1 MNNPFQGL
9 QLLGSDQLPSLNPQ
23 QTTDLEESRVR
34 IEDNQEPPAPLP
46 VSPAKIKTGMKL
58 SDAQLAKLEED
69 TETRIVELMEEC
81 GLNSD
86 RTIQPDSF
94 MGKRKRYQ
102 DSYDGDYG
110 WRKGLGETIFTNSNF
125 TKGTNKR
132 YVRKTAA
139 KMRDDLLGTSPFF
152 AILPAR
158 TGQAGTASKS
168 KLSQQIERY
177 IQRQVELSN
186 VREGIRMAQKVALV
200 RNESIVKTTFLIETT
215 PYYDDAE
222 VLVGDGGEPI
232 KTISGQYIYKDDNF
246 FADTTTEGMF
256 RLEKEPSFSM
266 TEGQYQFKLVTA
278 LKQYRQ
284 QYKNV
289 DCRVVDY
296 RSFLCPLSAENIH
309 KADCIVQLMDLPYD
323 HVKELYGG
331 VDTFD
336 VYQTRITANVPV
348 SGEEAPKEV
357 HGEEDMARLSK
368 VVATV
373 PIAEVYRRVD
383 ADGDGEAEE
392 VFMVFDLQNKKMIF
406 WDYLHRHMEKRPF
419 EVIPGME
426 SVPNRW
432 YAVGIFAIME
442 DHGLYIDGQFNRV
455 NNADSKSETV
465 RFRTR
470 NSVKQ
475 WKDGSPVIYGSDET
489 LDCENGYDA
498 KNPPLFQVNLA
509 QPTEMGL
516 QLMREMEQ
524 AGDLM
529 FGSISA
535 QDASASD
542 LNQSKTATGI
552 LNLERVGDI
561 LIKDAEIDQ
570 SVAITAVMKQV
581 VSVLLENLD
590 PMISIY
596 NDEEDQIMSLN
607 REEIR
612 DIDKDIRLLLTRSRS
627 VEQLTV
633 NEKAEGVCMRYF
645 NLTPVQQFYL
655 RDFYIF
661 QLKSLE
667 VPDADERLPKITK
680 EEMDQWLKSQSEKP
694 PEEPKELLNYKD
706 APSSIKR
713 QMEQASG
720 YQPASE
726 QEAALEQAV
735 VAKQAA
741 PEVQKPAAPVKM
753 PAPPEP
759 PKPDYKNAPPTV
771 KRQME
776 AAAGFMPATP
786 EEHANEQSAA
796 RSDTADNSNG
806 QPNSGEPA

>member
-1 MNNPFQGL
+1 MKNPFQGL

-23 QTTDLEESRVR
+23 QMVDLEEARVR
-34 IEDNQEPPAPLP
+34 LEDQQEPPAPLAVTP
-46 VSPAKIKTGMKL
+46 GKIKTGMEL
-58 SDAQLAKLEED
+58 TEIQLAKLEED
-69 TETRIVELMEEC
+69 TDTRIVELMEEC

-94 MGKRKRYQ
+94 MGMRKRYQ
-102 DSYDGDYG
+102 DSYDGDYA
-110 WRKGLGETIFTNSNF
+110 WRKSLEGIFTNSNF

-158 TGQAGTASKS
+158 SGQSGTASKS
-168 KLSQQIERY
+168 KLAQQIEKY

-186 VREGIRMAQKVALV
+186 VRDGIRMAQKVALV
-200 RNESIVKTTFLIETT
+200 RNEAIVKTTFLIEAT

-222 VLVGDGGEPI
+222 VLIGDDGKPI
-232 KTISGQYIYKDDNF
+232 KTISGKYIYKNDNF
-246 FADTTTEGMF
+246 FADQTVEKMF

-266 TEGQYQFKLVTA
+266 AEGQYQFQVVPR
-278 LKQYRQ
+278 LKQYRES
-284 QYKNV
+284 YKNA

-296 RSFLCPLSAENIH
+296 RSFLCPLTAENIH
-309 KADCIVQLMDLPYD
+309 KADCVVQLMDLPYD
-323 HVKELYGG
+323 QVKQLYGG
-331 VDTFD
+331 IDTFD
-336 VYQTRITANVPV
+336 VYQSRVTASVPV
-348 SGEEAPKEV
+348 SGEGQAKEV
-357 HGEEDMARLSK
+357 HGEEEAGNLSR
-368 VVATV
+368 VFTTV

-383 ADGDGEAEE
+383 ADEDGEAEE
-392 VFMVFDLQNKKMIF
+392 VFMVFDMQNKKMIF

-419 EVIPGME
+419 EVVPGME

-489 LDCENGYDA
+489 LDCEQGYDA

-570 SVAITAVMKQV
+570 SMAITAVMKQV
-581 VSVLLENLD
+581 VTAVLENLD
-590 PMISIY
+590 PMVSIY
-596 NDEEDQIMSLN
+596 NEEEDQIMSLN

-627 VEQLTV
+627 VESITSNQQVKTTCL
-633 NEKAEGVCMRYF
+633 EYF

-655 RDFYIF
+655 RDIYINI
-661 QLKSLE
+661 LKSLE
-667 VPDADERLPKITK
+667 VADADERLPQVTK

-694 PEEPKELLNYKD
+694 SAEPKELLNYKD
-706 APSSIKR
+706 APSSVKR

-720 YQPASE
+720 YQPANE
-726 QEAALEQAV
+726 QEAAIETAIA
-735 VAKQAA
+735 AKEAA
-741 PEVQKPAAPVKM
+741 PEPQKPTAPVKL
-753 PAPPEP
+753 PATPEP

-776 AAAGFMPATP
+776 AVSGFQPATQQ
-786 EEHANEQSAA
+786 EHENEQQSA
-796 RSDTADNSNG
+796 RSDSGNNSDGKPNG
-806 QPNSGEPA
+806 G

>member
-1 MNNPFQGL
+1 MKNPFQGL
-9 QLLGSDQLPSLNPQ
+9 QLLSKGEIPEVADETESPEEGKIR
-23 QTTDLEESRVR
+23 LEEQQ
-34 IEDNQEPPAPLP
+34 EDPAPVP
-46 VSPAKIKTGMKL
+46 MTPGKIKTGMDL
-58 SDAQLAKLEED
+58 TEEQLAKLEED
-69 TETRIVELMEEC
+69 TDTRIVELMEEC
-81 GLNSD
+81 GLNAD
-86 RTIQPDSF
+86 RSIQPDSF
-94 MGKRKRYQ
+94 MGHRKRYQ
-102 DSYDGDYG
+102 DSYDGDFG
-110 WRKGLGETIFTNSNF
+110 WRKGLEGIFSSSNF

-168 KLSQQIERY
+168 KLAQQIEKY

-186 VREGIRMAQKVALV
+186 VRDGIRMAQKVALV
-200 RNESIVKTTFLIETT
+200 RNEAIVKTTFLIEAT
-215 PYYDDAE
+215 PYYDEAE
-222 VLVGDGGEPI
+222 VLVDDGGNPVR
-232 KTISGQYIYKDDNF
+232 TITGKYIYKNDNF
-246 FADTTTEGMF
+246 FTDQTVEKMF

-266 TEGQYQFKLVTA
+266 AEGQYQFQVVPK
-278 LKQYRQ
+278 LKQYRES
-284 QYKNV
+284 YKNA

-309 KADCIVQLMDLPYD
+309 KADCVVQLMDLPYD
-323 HVKELYGG
+323 QVKQLYGG
-331 VDTFD
+331 IDTFD
-336 VYQTRITANVPV
+336 VYQSRVTASVPI
-348 SGEEAPKEV
+348 SGEGQAKEV
-357 HGEEDMARLSK
+357 HGEEETGKLSR
-368 VVATV
+368 VFTTV

-392 VFMVFDLQNKKMIF
+392 VFMVFDMQSKKMIF

-426 SVPNRW
+426 CVPNRW

-489 LDCENGYDA
+489 LDCEQGYDA

-509 QPTEMGL
+509 QPTDMGL

-570 SVAITAVMKQV
+570 SMAITAVMKQV
-581 VSVLLENLD
+581 VTAVLENLD
-590 PMISIY
+590 PMVSIY
-596 NDEEDQIMSLN
+596 NEEEDQIMSLN

-612 DIDKDIRLLLTRSRS
+612 DIEKDIRLLLTRSRS
-627 VEQLTV
+627 VESINV
-633 NEKAEGVCMRYF
+633 NQQVKATCLEYF

-655 RDFYIF
+655 RDIYISI
-661 QLKSLE
+661 LKSLE
-667 VPDADERLPKITK
+667 VADADERLPKITK
-680 EEMDQWLKSQSEKP
+680 EEMDAWLKAQSEKP
-694 PEEPKELLNYKD
+694 SAEPKELLNYKD
-706 APSSIKR
+706 APSSVKR

-726 QEAALEQAV
+726 QEAAIETAIA
-735 VAKQAA
+735 AKEAA
-741 PEVQKPAAPVKM
+741 PDPQKPAAPVKL

-759 PKPDYKNAPPTV
+759 PKPDYKNAPPSV

-776 AAAGFMPATP
+776 SAAGFQSTP
-786 EEHANEQSAA
+786 QEHANEQRGQA
-796 RSDTADNSNG
+796 ADNNAI
-806 QPNSGEPA
+806 QPSSGESV